1 MQEFQDII
9 RRLILLFREL
19 TGIESK
25 MLEAARA
32 QRMAELESL
41 MIKEQ
46 ASVMQLRGLE
56 KEKDRIQELN
66 GYGGMRFQQMLETMD
81 ETEKEQMLPLF
92 DEMSR
97 AVQMFQEIHENLTV
111 LMQVNLRQID
121 KVINDPEGQIY
132 SGQRNGSDGLK
143 HMTNQRG

>member
-9 RRLILLFREL
+9 RRLILLFQEL

-32 QRMAELESL
+32 QHMAELESL

-56 KEKDRIQELN
+56 KEKDRIQEAN
-66 GYGGMRFQQMLETMD
+66 GYGGMSFQQILETMD
-81 ETEKEQMLPLF
+81 ETDKEQILPLF

-111 LMQVNLRQID
+111 IMQVNLRQID
-121 KVINDPEGQIY
+121 KVINDPEGHIY
-132 SGQRNGSDGLK
+132 SGKRSGSDGLK
-143 HMTNQRG
+143 HMTNQKV